1 MPFISSNSGDA
12 NGSTEDKIEFISDQ
26 QVQAMLAYNAT
37 SAQLQSEGHPAR
49 CIKCNAE
56 PERLQY
62 VTLDN
67 FFFACQLKVP
77 VCRQCAKTHP
87 FEALEVNRSAW
98 TAGAL
103 LVSAIGLWIVSQV
116 LLGLICFSLAGA
128 AVVFL
133 RPYCLQGRRQREIGL
148 LKLLR
153 ESERYQRLV
162 EAIPHTKLILPLDN
176 DQENY
181 AANRENESLRN
192 SFGWKWGFN
201 WLLVD
206 HQFERD
212 TASTAVIS
220 TLLEILVEELK
231 LFASEYKGRKDFI
244 LRLQLELLDHRR
256 RKLRLDGLPRLDKRK
271 IERFISKLEALPS
284 IPVNGP
290 ISLQI
295 YYARDLGTKLYR
307 KLPNAVVSDELL
319 FFAEQKMKRKST
331 SRSDATR
338 VEQVSKSIDPP
349 VPQRL
354 RSDQIQERGDGATS
368 IESGDESCEESE
380 QVNLDDLRLWQKA
393 APKQL
398 HLLTVLSDQL
408 LSSSLTTEAIELWE
422 KFIANNGSVAGVRLQ
437 YAIFLDKAGYHERA
451 AGVCKRLIED
461 EPDNTDA
468 FGMLA
473 HLLLQLEQA
482 EEAAEILRRSPQ
494 TEQSLDFL
502 MAEVRVYIALDDSEQ
517 VARSVEKMKASFP
530 DAATTWYLSS
540 IQKILQEKFLEAL
553 DEIDSLEKILGVIW
567 TVVQLRCHCLYHLGR
582 VNEGLAIVEA
592 AIEREPEHVPL
603 RLLRGEYYYGINKFE
618 LAIEDYLRVLELEPG
633 NTQALQVLPCA
644 YLASGDYEAAI
655 MHGQRAM
662 ELTESSSYLLGV
674 LGTAHLMNQDI
685 DIAENYLVQACD
697 IDATN
702 YQARYRLSQLRAY
715 QGDLEKA
722 IDELSTVLKYHPD
735 KTSVL
740 LTRGYNYLSL
750 RQHESAKID
759 FDCVIETHPN
769 SVAALRGKAIA
780 LEAMEKRKEALE
792 FYDKALAVDPEDAD
806 SLVGRS
812 RLSMSDYKLEAAEKD
827 LNSVLESIPDSIQA
841 LYMRAQVNMHA
852 GKLDQAIN
860 DFSEILKN
868 DPDFTPALIGRSAVW
883 NQKGEIEKSQDDLDA
898 AIQSAPEYAE
908 ESDYSRLLQIAQLAF
923 VQEKYEEAM
932 TAANEAIEIS
942 QQEPLQAIRIRAG
955 VYCYLDQFAEALDD
969 YNRLIEAAESRE
981 PGLLNGRGQT
991 YCELGEF
998 DLALADLQEAV
1009 ELARKTELNTLLAY
1023 TLNGLGKTLVGLG
1036 RYDEAQEAFD
1046 ESFSLQPKNSWLQF
1060 NQGLMAAVRNQPLKA
1075 IVFFQKAL
1083 ELHDP
1088 VLSPKKKAKAKAFVE
1103 RHSGK
1108 SSEDMSET

>member
-192 SFGWKWGFN
+192 SFGWKWGFH

-319 FFAEQKMKRKST
+319 FFR
-331 SRSDATR
+331 
-338 VEQVSKSIDPP
+338 
-349 VPQRL
+349 
-354 RSDQIQERGDGATS
+354 
-368 IESGDESCEESE
+368 
-380 QVNLDDLRLWQKA
+380 
-393 APKQL
+393 
-398 HLLTVLSDQL
+398 
-408 LSSSLTTEAIELWE
+408 
-422 KFIANNGSVAGVRLQ
+422 
-437 YAIFLDKAGYHERA
+437 
-451 AGVCKRLIED
+451 
-461 EPDNTDA
+461 
-468 FGMLA
+468 
-473 HLLLQLEQA
+473 
-482 EEAAEILRRSPQ
+482 
-494 TEQSLDFL
+494 
-502 MAEVRVYIALDDSEQ
+502 
-517 VARSVEKMKASFP
+517 
-530 DAATTWYLSS
+530 
-540 IQKILQEKFLEAL
+540 
-553 DEIDSLEKILGVIW
+553 
-567 TVVQLRCHCLYHLGR
+567 
-582 VNEGLAIVEA
+582 
-592 AIEREPEHVPL
+592 
-603 RLLRGEYYYGINKFE
+603 
-618 LAIEDYLRVLELEPG
+618 
-633 NTQALQVLPCA
+633 
-644 YLASGDYEAAI
+644 
-655 MHGQRAM
+655 
-662 ELTESSSYLLGV
+662 
-674 LGTAHLMNQDI
+674 
-685 DIAENYLVQACD
+685 
-697 IDATN
+697 
-702 YQARYRLSQLRAY
+702 
-715 QGDLEKA
+715 
-722 IDELSTVLKYHPD
+722 
-735 KTSVL
+735 
-740 LTRGYNYLSL
+740 
-750 RQHESAKID
+750 
-759 FDCVIETHPN
+759 
-769 SVAALRGKAIA
+769 
-780 LEAMEKRKEALE
+780 
-792 FYDKALAVDPEDAD
+792 
-806 SLVGRS
+806 
-812 RLSMSDYKLEAAEKD
+812 
-827 LNSVLESIPDSIQA
+827 
-841 LYMRAQVNMHA
+841 
-852 GKLDQAIN
+852 
-860 DFSEILKN
+860 
-868 DPDFTPALIGRSAVW
+868 
-883 NQKGEIEKSQDDLDA
+883 
-898 AIQSAPEYAE
+898 
-908 ESDYSRLLQIAQLAF
+908 
-923 VQEKYEEAM
+923 
-932 TAANEAIEIS
+932 
-942 QQEPLQAIRIRAG
+942 
-955 VYCYLDQFAEALDD
+955 
-969 YNRLIEAAESRE
+969 
-981 PGLLNGRGQT
+981 
-991 YCELGEF
+991 
-998 DLALADLQEAV
+998 
-1009 ELARKTELNTLLAY
+1009 
-1023 TLNGLGKTLVGLG
+1023 
-1036 RYDEAQEAFD
+1036 
-1046 ESFSLQPKNSWLQF
+1046 
-1060 NQGLMAAVRNQPLKA
+1060 
-1075 IVFFQKAL
+1075 
-1083 ELHDP
+1083 
-1088 VLSPKKKAKAKAFVE
+1088 
-1103 RHSGK
+1103 
-1108 SSEDMSET
+1108 